1 MNENDSASLTL
12 RLSILPVIDSSGV
25 AGGAGVFDAA
35 GAFSFGGILDV
46 VSSSQLLSVVDG
58 EYAIDGQ
65 NK

>member
-12 RLSILPVIDSSGV
+12 SLSILPVIDSSGV
-25 AGGAGVFDAA
+25 AEGAGVFDAA

-46 VSSSQLLSVVDG
+46 VSSSQLSSVVDG